1 MHIPSVL
8 VGSVVSGSGFL
19 LIHRELSHRERL
31 SNRWLLAEKIEKEAK
46 TMWNDAKKSMKS
58 SDIEPE
64 KRMQFKQVIADK
76 WNGSI
81 EAARKFIDS

>member
-58 SDIEPE
+58 SDIVSTS
-64 KRMQFKQVIADK
+64 QLD
-76 WNGSI
+76 SI
-81 EAARKFIDS
+81 ITFDS